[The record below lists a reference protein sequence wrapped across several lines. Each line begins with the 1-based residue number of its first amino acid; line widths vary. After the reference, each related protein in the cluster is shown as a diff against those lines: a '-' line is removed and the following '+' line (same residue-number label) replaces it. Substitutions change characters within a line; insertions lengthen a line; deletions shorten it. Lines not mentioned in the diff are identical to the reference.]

1 MTDKWT
7 DAWKDGRMHR
17 KIILLS
23 HTLTMRGN
31 NAAGLVEFRRVV

>member
-7 DAWKDGRMHR
+7 DGRCMDSQ

-23 HTLTMRGN
+23 HTLTMRGSDVVS
-31 NAAGLVEFRRVV
+31 LVEFSPVV